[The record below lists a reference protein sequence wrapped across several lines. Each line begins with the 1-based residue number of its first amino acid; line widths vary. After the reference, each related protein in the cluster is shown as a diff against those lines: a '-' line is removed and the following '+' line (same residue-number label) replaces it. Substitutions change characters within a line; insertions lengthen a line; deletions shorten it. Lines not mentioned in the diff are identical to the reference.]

1 MGAKRFLL
9 GVACAAILAR
19 VESSSTFV
27 NKTAPV
33 VAEYPDELL
42 FSFDADAD
50 SSLVAQLNSKAINK
64 TTTEERFAEPI
75 SSWFGNFVRKLYSK
89 TTDSAGLF
97 ESVFAWLV
105 STLHLRSWA
114 LMGRA
119 PSDLANFLKLPKG
132 DALFESWELSLLER
146 YIKLLPGG
154 RETKTSRLLDVLLEH
169 YGSEAELVSVLITY
183 ATYNFDLKARRL
195 LEAYISK
202 SLDAKK
208 SYEGVVDSFGIDA
221 KLALALFKL
230 TRSFLNSNNL
240 NALLKALLKALYA
253 KWRVAGVPSL
263 ETSKDESFFV
273 STELLLLEDYVNSL
287 RSEEKTKTTL
297 LDLVIDHF
305 GGEDKFEQVLLSCV
319 FSDVRLK
326 TADALLEALLTKRQ
340 RAGNPL
346 MKILKDENFVFS
358 RELAL
363 LDRYVSF
370 RPKELT
376 KMTLLDAVIGSLDSS
391 GGEAELAPVVFKF
404 APAYNKFV
412 PARTLLLDLLRKC
425 IADKERMEDVL
436 ALFKIKELGGGIF
449 DHRRMTWLRKLK
461 DIYEEES
468 EVKNTK
474 TLSQLLREEFAGEEG
489 KLAIMAM
496 KAAND
501 VKADQLQAKT
511 VLRDLFETEKNS
523 PGYLERVLSQEK
535 FAADDTAQIRTTCDS
550 YLEGKWQV
558 K

>member
-19 VESSSTFV
+19 VESSSTIV

-42 FSFDADAD
+42 FSSDADAD
-50 SSLVAQLNSKAINK
+50 SSLVAQLNHKAINK

-75 SSWFGNFVRKLYSK
+75 SSWFGNLVRKLYSK

-97 ESVFAWLV
+97 GSVFAWLV

-114 LMGRA
+114 LMGRT

-132 DALFESWELSLLER
+132 DALFKSWELSLLKR

-154 RETKTSRLLDVLLEH
+154 RETKTTRLLDVLLEH
-169 YGSEAELVSVLITY
+169 YGSEAELASVLITY
-183 ATYNFDLKARRL
+183 TTYNIDFKARRL
-195 LEAYISK
+195 LEALISK

-208 SYEGVVDSFGIDA
+208 SYEGVVDSFGIDT

-230 TRSFLNSNNL
+230 TLPFLNSNNL
-240 NALLKALLKALYA
+240 NALLKGLLKVVYA
-253 KWRVAGVPSL
+253 KWRVAGVPLL
-263 ETSKDESFFV
+263 EVPKDESFFV

-287 RSEEKTKTTL
+287 RPEEKTKTTL
-297 LDLVIDHF
+297 LDLVINHF
-305 GGEDKFEQVLLSCV
+305 GDEVEFEHVLLDYV
-319 FSDVRLK
+319 LK
-326 TADALLEALLTKRQ
+326 QPLRKTTNALLEALLTKRQ
-340 RAGNPL
+340 RAGKPL
-346 MKILKDENFVFS
+346 LKIPKDESLFDS

-363 LDRYVSF
+363 LDRYVFF

-391 GGEAELAPVVFKF
+391 GSEAELAPVVFKF

-425 IADKERMEDVL
+425 NGA
-436 ALFKIKELGGGIF
+436 
-449 DHRRMTWLRKLK
+449 
-461 DIYEEES
+461 
-468 EVKNTK
+468 
-474 TLSQLLREEFAGEEG
+474 
-489 KLAIMAM
+489 
-496 KAAND
+496 
-501 VKADQLQAKT
+501 
-511 VLRDLFETEKNS
+511 
-523 PGYLERVLSQEK
+523 P
-535 FAADDTAQIRTTCDS
+535 
-550 YLEGKWQV
+550 
-558 K
+558 